1 MHDHIYI
8 LFPIYIVRWVIK
20 KMNLEFAELMQKTA
34 GRILE
39 QITVSW
45 NLFYVIVNV
54 PDCS

>member
-39 QITVSW
+39 QITVSY